1 MVNLYHE
8 PNIQKLQF
16 GTAGGRV
23 WLGPSARWEE
33 AISLTHRSLPPPPQY
48 RSRDTTPNQLVQSF
62 AHGYGREEEGERRR
76 EGGKKREGGRE
87 GGIEGGRERKGRG
100 RGGGGVGR
108 RMEGGT
114 DTARND
120 GFAGSIKSLSSPAAK
135 RERRHGTGIWRGWHQ
150 LCNAT
155 SSGGTAR
162 VPAQLHL
169 VSAAQSSS
177 GAEPRRCQS
186 QHLQEC
192 QAPDVTKW
200 SES

>member
-100 RGGGGVGR
+100 RGGGG
-108 RMEGGT
+108 
-114 DTARND
+114 
-120 GFAGSIKSLSSPAAK
+120 
-135 RERRHGTGIWRGWHQ
+135 
-150 LCNAT
+150 
-155 SSGGTAR
+155 
-162 VPAQLHL
+162 
-169 VSAAQSSS
+169 
-177 GAEPRRCQS
+177 
-186 QHLQEC
+186 
-192 QAPDVTKW
+192 
-200 SES
+200 